1 MAIKTADDGKNHER
15 RICNEPNWAI
25 IQVAVLSA
33 TVICIGDLLW
43 LDTDNAKPASDVPWN
58 TDEETTRADFT
69 AKFLGVSKSASAN
82 GETEDVKVYTIG
94 KFKFDIKAAPG
105 ADLQVG
111 TLMGPA
117 KAAGDAL
124 LNQIL
129 HNAATTKGIGTLAKA
144 CKTTDVEPYVQIRGK
159 YVPPPAS

>member
-1 MAIKTADDGKNHER
+1 MAIKTADDGKNNER

-25 IQVAVLSA
+25 IQVAVDSA
-33 TVICIGDLLW
+33 TVIHIGDLLW
-43 LDTDNAKPASDVPWN
+43 LDTDDAKPASDVPWN
-58 TDEETTRADFT
+58 TDEASTRADFI
-69 AKFLGVSKSASAN
+69 AKFLGVAKSASAD

-94 KFKFDIKAAPG
+94 KFFFDIKAAPA

-124 LNQIL
+124 LNQVL
-129 HNAATTKGIGTLAKA
+129 HNAATVKGAGTLAKP
-144 CKTTDVEPYVQIRGK
+144 CKTTDDEPCVQLRGH